1 MYYENNNHYLLIYGK
16 LPKSILI
23 NAMPLSYKFDGGD
36 YITTIFVNGKD
47 YIGQSTYDNISK
59 TIKQDNIID
68 IINNNYDEVKKVLP
82 ELTIDEYNEN
92 LEFSKKQL
100 EIISK
105 NQTYNVVE
113 ENLIDF
119 INNNYDEVKKILED
133 NEELEIIQKQLEIF
147 IKNYETKS

>member
-1 MYYENNNHYLLIYGK
+1 MNRGAYMYYENNNHYLLIYGK
-16 LPKSILI
+16 LPQSILK
-23 NAMPLSYKFDGGD
+23 NAMPLSYKADEGD
-36 YITTIFVNGKD
+36 YITTIFVNGRD

-105 NQTYNVVE
+105 KQTDIIE
-113 ENLIDF
+113 EDSNMSYLISATS
-119 INNNYDEVKKILED
+119 IIVILGC
-133 NEELEIIQKQLEIF
+133 IYYRF
-147 IKNYETKS
+147 IK